1 MEIRQLE
8 YFLMISRVN
17 SFTRA
22 AERLY
27 VSQPAVTNAVKSLED
42 ELGIQLFDRSQKQAL
57 LTTEG
62 KIFFAHVE
70 QIMTGI
76 SNTLE
81 EINSLKNLGA
91 GVVNIGLTSLGG
103 IPSSVFLL
111 KEFVESYPNIKIS
124 VREDETE
131 KLQKLLVEDKLDF
144 AFVFSGEEKSALAY
158 LKLPPQE
165 LTLCCNRRHRFR
177 RQNVLPLE
185 ELLSEP
191 LILHKSTKENL
202 AKKFQNVVAE
212 ISHVQTI
219 KSLVSAGIGVSILPE
234 EIFEQDD
241 NLIGV
246 AIEPPIYLQ
255 PVIAYK
261 KNRKQSH
268 AAEAFLASVNKGV
281 VEKNA

>member
-8 YFLMISRVN
+8 YFLMVSRVN

-27 VSQPAVTNAVKSLED
+27 VSQPAVTNAVRSLED

-70 QIMTGI
+70 QIMNGI

-103 IPSSVFLL
+103 IPSCVFLL

-124 VREDETE
+124 VREDGTE

-144 AFVFSGEEKSALAY
+144 AFVFSGEEKSTLAY
-158 LKLPPQE
+158 LELPPQE
-165 LTLCCNRRHRFR
+165 LALCCNRRHRFR

-185 ELLSEP
+185 EIRNES
-191 LILHKSTKENL
+191 LILPKAVRDFFVGSNIL
-202 AKKFQNVVAE
+202 RNVVAE

-219 KSLVSAGIGVSILPE
+219 KSLVSAGLSVSILPE

-241 NLIGV
+241 NLIAV
-246 AIEPPIYLQ
+246 ALEPPIYLQ

-268 AAEAFLASVNKGV
+268 AAEAFLNLVRK
-281 VEKNA
+281 ELKNA